1 MSKRFLVV
9 FLVIL
14 CAMSAF
20 CGGGKEEKKE
30 NVVNTNNTVETKTE
44 VVPISTS
51 SSSAADVELVSKVSI
66 TKRAL
71 DDKVKMYT
79 DAGIQVDPKDVLED
93 MINSELFNQLMVK
106 ENIDVDSAFTNYV
119 VNAASYYASQYGVIF
134 EAAEDID
141 NFFASLG
148 TTTLAFADSLRG
160 DFQNAIISQYVT
172 EKYADDF
179 ANIPAVT
186 DEDINAFYDSNKNML
201 ANSEKVKIAHIF
213 FAVTDP
219 ANDAS
224 VKSTADSV
232 ASQLKN
238 GTLTFEKAVST
249 YSQDGSNNEDGG
261 VLGYVN
267 KEETELEKTLGV
279 YTSEYHKQLF
289 TEDTYNKLFSYDE
302 GEVSDVLKSSAG
314 YHIFKVIKHNGE
326 KRLGLTDKV
335 YPEAT
340 GTVYDFCKSYLAE
353 AYQNAT
359 LNACCAKL
367 IESLRAEAKI
377 TVY

>member
-1 MSKRFLVV
+1 MSKKILVV
-9 FLVIL
+9 FLILL

-20 CGGGKEEKKE
+20 CGGGKEKKE
-30 NVVNTNNTVETKTE
+30 NVVNNTTDTSSE
-44 VVPISTS
+44 VTAITTS

-71 DDKVKMYT
+71 EDKVKMYT
-79 DAGIQVDPKDVLED
+79 DAGIQVDAKDVLED
-93 MINSELFNQLMVK
+93 MINSELFNQLMIK
-106 ENIDVDSAFTNYV
+106 ENIDVDAAFTNYV
-119 VNAASYYASQYGVIF
+119 VNAASYYASQYGVTF
-134 EAAEDID
+134 EAPEDID

-186 DEDINAFYDSNKNML
+186 DEDISAFYDSNKDML
-201 ANSEKVKIAHIF
+201 ANSEKVKIAHVF

-219 ANDAS
+219 ANDSS
-224 VKSTADSV
+224 VKSTAESV
-232 ASQLKN
+232 AKQLKN

-261 VLGYVN
+261 VLGWVN

-289 TEDTYNKLFSYDE
+289 TEDTYNKLFSFDE
-302 GEVSDVLKSSAG
+302 GEVSGVLKSSAG
-314 YHIFKVIKHNGE
+314 YHIFKVIKHNGA
-326 KRLGLTDKV
+326 KRLGLADKV

-367 IESLRAEAKI
+367 IDSLRAEAKI